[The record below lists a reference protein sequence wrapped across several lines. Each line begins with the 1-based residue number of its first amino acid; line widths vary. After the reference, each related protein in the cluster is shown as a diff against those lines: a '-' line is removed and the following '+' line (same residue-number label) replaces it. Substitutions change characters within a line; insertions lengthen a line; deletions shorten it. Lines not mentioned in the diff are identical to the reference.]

1 MSELTTE
8 LAAVTS
14 PTPTAN
20 ILKIIILVNNKS
32 WLTMEQAMD
41 INRLPLVIIVTHV
54 CVIMV
59 YNDYGMFILSS

>member
-20 ILKIIILVNNKS
+20 ILKIIILVKNKS

-41 INRLPLVIIVTHV
+41 ISRLPLVIIITHV

-59 YNDYGMFILSS
+59 YNNYGMFILSS

>member
-20 ILKIIILVNNKS
+20 ILKIVILVNNKS

>member
-41 INRLPLVIIVTHV
+41 ISRLPLVIIVTHV